1 MCVFVVGIVIIGE
14 GLFVFEWFNIVVE
27 FGIIVVIII
36 IGVWILY
43 DSRDWMIFKNLN
55 DKFSLFFFWLENSN
69 EEYKRI
75 FFFIFLICKI
85 VMIKM
90 IEYNRIFMFFI
101 DFCFN

>member
-43 DSRDWMIFKNLN
+43 DSRDWIIFKNLN
-55 DKFSLFFFWLENSN
+55 DIFSLFFFLVR
-69 EEYKRI
+69 K
-75 FFFIFLICKI
+75 
-85 VMIKM
+85 
-90 IEYNRIFMFFI
+90 
-101 DFCFN
+101 

>member
-43 DSRDWMIFKNLN
+43 DSRDWIIFKNLN

-85 VMIKM
+85 VMMKM